1 MRTYLGAA
9 IACFTL
15 MLTGIARA
23 DHFADYNFQCD
34 ARNKSVFLD
43 YRLSCDDLNG
53 GNHNDIHDNNG
64 GNNNNCNTNG
74 NSDQNNSNCG
84 LPPVDN
90 NNGGNCQTPPCDPK
104 PVCPPCDPKC
114 PHDPTDPHDPAVVP
128 LPASSALGGV
138 GLAIL
143 ALGSWVR
150 SRRVA
155 RA

>member
-9 IACFTL
+9 IACLTL

-23 DHFADYNFQCD
+23 DHFSDFNSQCN

-43 YRLSCDDLNG
+43 YQVCSDDLNNHQGNNGKNDNQG
-53 GNHNDIHDNNG
+53 GNGDCNNG
-64 GNNNNCNTNG
+64 GNNSDPGNNICP
-74 NSDQNNSNCG
+74 
-84 LPPVDN
+84 PPVDN
-90 NNGGNCQTPPCDPK
+90 GGGCDTDNNNGCGDNHGCDPK
-104 PVCPPCDPKC
+104 PPCPPPC
-114 PHDPTDPHDPAVVP
+114 PHDPAVVP

-138 GLAIL
+138 GLAAL
-143 ALGSWVR
+143 ALIGWVK